1 MTATGSISEVIF
13 INENSSAIITTP
25 VSCVIAIVF
34 SGDHNYNENAELH
47 LTFTTLYTKYLLSLQ
62 NNLILIKVCQAI
74 IRARYFP
81 FVVT

>member
-1 MTATGSISEVIF
+1 M
-13 INENSSAIITTP
+13 TTP

-34 SGDHNYNENAELH
+34 SGDLNYNENAEPCN
-47 LTFTTLYTKYLLSLQ
+47 TLNFYSIVYKIPLQ

-81 FVVT
+81 FVVTKSRVDNVTATTLHSVEKKT

>member
-1 MTATGSISEVIF
+1 M
-13 INENSSAIITTP
+13 TTP

-47 LTFTTLYTKYLLSLQ
+47 LTFTALYTDIPLQ